1 MSNNANP
8 ALQHPAIIEAA
19 AGPVDENEFDP
30 VDWDVSSVESAS
42 VTSSVYSHEYDNG
55 RRYHSYR
62 HGRYP
67 LPNDDEEQ
75 GRENMKH
82 VMNLELCDG
91 KLFYAPIGDNPHK
104 IIDIGTGTGI
114 WAIEVADLFPTTTVL
129 GIDLSPIQPGWI
141 PPNVKFLVDDAED
154 DWLNGDNF
162 DLVHFRMMGMSLKK
176 IDKVIAS
183 SYKHLKN
190 GGWIEFQELH
200 GEVQCDDGTVPKD
213 DTVKRFW
220 EMGNEAFSL
229 FGLQFHNARDMK
241 PRLEAAGFKNIQCEV
256 KKCPIGTWPKDPT
269 LRLVGKYMQEALS
282 GVAAAFVG
290 KPFEALGIEAV
301 ERQVW
306 LATLRKA
313 IKDRSAHRYM
323 NQYFW
328 YAQKPEDA
336 PENDGPEA
344 GSSDDEVA

>member
-1 MSNNANP
+1 M
-8 ALQHPAIIEAA
+8 
-19 AGPVDENEFDP
+19 
-30 VDWDVSSVESAS
+30 
-42 VTSSVYSHEYDNG
+42 
-55 RRYHSYR
+55 
-62 HGRYP
+62 
-67 LPNDDEEQ
+67 
-75 GRENMKH
+75 
-82 VMNLELCDG
+82 
-91 KLFYAPIGDNPHK
+91 
-104 IIDIGTGTGI
+104 
-114 WAIEVADLFPTTTVL
+114 TTVL

-154 DWLNGDNF
+154 DWLNGDNY

-200 GEVQCDDGTVPKD
+200 GEVQCDDGTVQED

-229 FGLQFHNARDMK
+229 FGLQFHNARNMK

-313 IKDRSAHRYM
+313 IKDRNAHRYM

-328 YAQKPEDA
+328 YAQKPEGA
-336 PENDGPEA
+336 PKNDGPEA
-344 GSSDDEVA
+344 GSSGDEAA